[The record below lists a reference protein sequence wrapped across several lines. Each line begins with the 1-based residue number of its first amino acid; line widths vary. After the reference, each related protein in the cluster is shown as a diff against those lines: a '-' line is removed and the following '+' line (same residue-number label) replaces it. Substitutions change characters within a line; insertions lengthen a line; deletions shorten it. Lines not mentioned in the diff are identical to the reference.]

1 MSTQP
6 SITVSR
12 AALTSALALASKALP
27 STPRAPHEAV
37 LTLLPEQDGGTQRL
51 RLIGASYDMQ
61 IEVCLDAAWSGAQP
75 LVVPGRLVSEWVK
88 ADRGENITASLDGD
102 SVKLRGTRSLSVPV
116 PKVDPVTRMGLQGG
130 ALPSALGV
138 DALLLADALR
148 RVAPATDTDFPPF
161 SGVHLGIRAG
171 STLTLTATDRYVI
184 GRIEMSAEQA
194 SSDFDAVPGHR
205 ALAGLVGQMGS
216 ATISLFRDEGALWV
230 TSPNVTARIGL
241 LMDAFPQLDRML
253 LQAQP
258 NVTTVDAGA
267 LRDEVRAAAA
277 LLRLSGDPKKVGITL
292 VGDGQEVHVTSRA
305 DEQSVHSS
313 SAAIPADGDP
323 IDVDLNPTYLL
334 AALNAVGPVGKVT
347 IHHHGP
353 SIAKALLLDTE
364 EGDGV
369 GVVMPLQR

>member
-1 MSTQP
+1 
-6 SITVSR
+6 
-12 AALTSALALASKALP
+12 
-27 STPRAPHEAV
+27 
-37 LTLLPEQDGGTQRL
+37 
-51 RLIGASYDMQ
+51 
-61 IEVCLDAAWSGAQP
+61 
-75 LVVPGRLVSEWVK
+75 
-88 ADRGENITASLDGD
+88 
-102 SVKLRGTRSLSVPV
+102 
-116 PKVDPVTRMGLQGG
+116 
-130 ALPSALGV
+130 
-138 DALLLADALR
+138 
-148 RVAPATDTDFPPF
+148 
-161 SGVHLGIRAG
+161 
-171 STLTLTATDRYVI
+171 
-184 GRIEMSAEQA
+184 
-194 SSDFDAVPGHR
+194 
-205 ALAGLVGQMGS
+205 MGS
-216 ATISLFRDEGALWV
+216 ATISLFRDKGALWV

-334 AALNAVGPVGKVT
+334 AALDAVGPVGKVT

-353 SIAKALLLDTE
+353 SIAKALLLDTA

-369 GVVMPLQR
+369 GVVIPLRR